1 MKERSGLVTINGN
14 PMTLVGNEVKVGDS
28 APEFEVLDNDL
39 NLFRFSSKQQ
49 KITIITSLPSL
60 DTSVC
65 DMETRRF
72 NQEASSLGDDVQV
85 LAISMDLP
93 FAQKRWCAAAGVKNV
108 LTLSDHRNAS
118 FGMAYGVL
126 IKEVRLLARAVF
138 VVGKDNIVRYHEL
151 VAEVGSE
158 PDYQAALKAVRELG
172 Q

>member
-14 PMTLVGNEVKVGDS
+14 PMTLEGNEVKVGDS

>member
-1 MKERSGLVTINGN
+1 MKERSGLVNINGN
-14 PMTLVGNEVKVGDS
+14 PMTLVGNEIKVGDS

-39 NLFRFSSKQQ
+39 NPFLFSSKQQ
-49 KITIITSLPSL
+49 KITIITSVSSL

-72 NQEASSLGDDVQV
+72 NQEVSSLGDDVQV

-138 VVGKDNIVRYHEL
+138 VVDKDNIVRYHEL
-151 VAEVGSE
+151 VAEVGNE
-158 PDYQAALKAVRELG
+158 PDYQAALKAVRELN

>member
-158 PDYQAALKAVRELG
+158 PDYQAAFKAVRELG